1 MAEITLGEMESRF
14 ADIIWENPDIP
25 SGELV
30 KLCAEKLE
38 WKKSTTY
45 TMLRRL
51 CEKGIFKNENGI
63 VKCIITKEQLAAMR
77 GDQLLKESYGGS
89 LPKFFAAFADRL
101 KLSVTELDEIQKL
114 IDDYR
119 KDNGL

>member
-1 MAEITLGEMESRF
+1 MSGINLGEMESRF
-14 ADIIWENPDIP
+14 ADIIWKNPDIP

-51 CEKGIFKNENGI
+51 CEKGIFKNDNGI
-63 VKCIITKEQLAAMR
+63 VRCVMTKEQLAAMK
-77 GDQLLKESYGGS
+77 GDELLKESYGGS
-89 LPKFFAAFADRL
+89 LPKFFAAFADRR
-101 KLSVTELDEIQKL
+101 KISVKELDEIQKL

>member
-1 MAEITLGEMESRF
+1 MQSIILGEMESRF
-14 ADIIWENPDIP
+14 AEIIWNNPDTP

-30 KLCAEKLE
+30 KICEQELD

-51 CEKGIFKNENGI
+51 CQKGICINDNGI
-63 VKCIITKEQLAAMR
+63 VRVKTTKAELAAAKGEQLVN
-77 GDQLLKESYGGS
+77 ESYGGS
-89 LPKFFAAFADRL
+89 LPKFLAAFADR
-101 KLSVTELDEIQKL
+101 KSISGSELDEIQKI

-119 KDNGL
+119 KELK

>member
-1 MAEITLGEMESRF
+1 MQSIALGEMESRF
-14 ADIIWENPDIP
+14 AEIIWNNPDIP

-30 KLCAEKLE
+30 KICERELN

-51 CEKGIFKNENGI
+51 CQKGICVNENGI
-63 VKCIITKEQLAAMR
+63 VRVKTTKAELAAAKGEQLVN
-77 GDQLLKESYGGS
+77 ESYGGS
-89 LPKFFAAFADRL
+89 LPKFLAAFADR
-101 KLSVTELDEIQKL
+101 KSISGSELDEIQKI

-119 KDNGL
+119 KELK

>member
-1 MAEITLGEMESRF
+1 MQSITLGEMESRF
-14 ADIIWENPDIP
+14 AEIIWSNPDTP

-30 KLCAEKLE
+30 KMCERELG

-51 CEKGIFKNENGI
+51 CQKGICVNDNGI
-63 VKCIITKEQLAAMR
+63 VRVKTTKAELAAAKGEQLVN
-77 GDQLLKESYGGS
+77 ESYGGS
-89 LPKFFAAFADRL
+89 LPKFLAAFADR
-101 KLSVTELDEIQKL
+101 KSISGSELDEIQKI

-119 KDNGL
+119 KELK

>member
-1 MAEITLGEMESRF
+1 MNKSLGEMETRF
-14 ADIIWENPDIP
+14 AEIIWSNPNTP

-30 KLCAEKLE
+30 KICEAELN

-51 CEKGIFKNENGI
+51 CEKGICINDNGI
-63 VKCIITKEQLAAMR
+63 VRVRTTREELAAQKGEELVR
-77 GDQLLKESYGGS
+77 ESYGGS
-89 LPKFFAAFADRL
+89 LPKFLAAFADRNRI
-101 KLSVTELDEIQKL
+101 SGRELDEIQKM

-119 KDNGL
+119 KELK

>member
-1 MAEITLGEMESRF
+1 MKNITLGEMETRF
-14 ADIIWENPDIP
+14 AEIIWSRPDTP

-30 KLCAEKLE
+30 KICEAELN

-51 CEKGIFKNENGI
+51 CEKGICVNDNGI
-63 VKCIITKEQLAAMR
+63 VRVKTTREELAAERGEQLVR
-77 GDQLLKESYGGS
+77 ESFGGS
-89 LPKFFAAFADRL
+89 LPKFLAAFADRHTI
-101 KLSVTELDEIQKL
+101 SGSELDEIQRM

-119 KDNGL
+119 KELK

>member
-1 MAEITLGEMESRF
+1 MKNITLGEMESRF
-14 ADIIWENPDIP
+14 AEIIWSKPDTP

-30 KLCAEKLE
+30 KICERELD

-51 CEKGIFKNENGI
+51 CDKGICINDNGI
-63 VKCIITKEQLAAMR
+63 VRVRTTKSEFAAARGEQLV
-77 GDQLLKESYGGS
+77 QESYGGS
-89 LPKFFAAFADRL
+89 LPKFLAAFADRN
-101 KLSVTELDEIQKL
+101 KISGSELDEIQKM

-119 KDNGL
+119 KELK

>member
-1 MAEITLGEMESRF
+1 MQSIALGEMESRF
-14 ADIIWENPDIP
+14 AEIIWSNPDTP

-30 KLCAEKLE
+30 KMCERELG

-51 CEKGIFKNENGI
+51 CQKGICVNENGI
-63 VKCIITKEQLAAMR
+63 VRVKTTKAELAAAKGEQLVN
-77 GDQLLKESYGGS
+77 ESYGGS
-89 LPKFFAAFADRL
+89 LPKFLAAFADR
-101 KLSVTELDEIQKL
+101 KSISGSELDEIQKI

-119 KDNGL
+119 KELK

>member
-1 MAEITLGEMESRF
+1 MAEIKLGEMENRF
-14 ADIIWENPDIP
+14 ARLIWENKNIP

-30 KLCAEKLE
+30 RLCERELN

-51 CEKGIFKNENGI
+51 CDKGIFVNDGGVVR
-63 VKCIITKEQLAAMR
+63 VKMTEEELAAEKGEQLVN
-77 GDQLLKESYGGS
+77 ESYGGS
-89 LPKFFAAFADRL
+89 LPKFLAAFADRK
-101 KLSVTELDEIQKL
+101 KLSSAELDEIQKM

-119 KDNGL
+119 KELK